1 MQHHQEGSAGMD
13 TYKEIKTLQF
23 PNMTARVFI
32 PDLSQEERSKRMKAV
47 QKQAA
52 ELLKKVN
59 K

>member
-1 MQHHQEGSAGMD
+1 MD
-13 TYKEIKTLQF
+13 AYKEVKTIQF

-32 PDLSQEERSKRMKAV
+32 PDLSQDERSKRMGAI

-52 ELLKKVN
+52 ELLKKV